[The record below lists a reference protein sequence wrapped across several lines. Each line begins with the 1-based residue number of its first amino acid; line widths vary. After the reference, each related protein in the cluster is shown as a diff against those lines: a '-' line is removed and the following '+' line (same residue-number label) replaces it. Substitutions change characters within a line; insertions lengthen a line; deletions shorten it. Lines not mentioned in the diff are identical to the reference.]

1 MMQRCTCKTI
11 KIQSMQEFIF
21 NHETYHFFFRQ
32 PRIEKPTP
40 TATITKMMMMTMTAV
55 KIIRTE
61 LLRTVID
68 VGTSVYVVTVA
79 LFTVEMD
86 VAKAV
91 LKGDE
96 LLRTVIDVEASVYV
110 VTVALFTM
118 EMGVAKAVLKGN
130 ELLCTVI
137 DVGASVYV
145 ITVASLTVTVEMGVA
160 KAVLKGAEVWVDMYS
175 RELTNV
181 MAVGLSDWLIPG
193 PMSAVLVISGVK
205 ITLLV

>member
-1 MMQRCTCKTI
+1 MI
-11 KIQSMQEFIF
+11 
-21 NHETYHFFFRQ
+21 
-32 PRIEKPTP
+32 
-40 TATITKMMMMTMTAV
+40 AV
-55 KIIRTE
+55 KIIHTE

-79 LFTVEMD
+79 LFTVEMG

-96 LLRTVIDVEASVYV
+96 LLRTVIDVGASVYV
-110 VTVALFTM
+110 VTVASFNVEMGVAKAVLKGDELVRTVIDVGASVYVVTVASFTM
-118 EMGVAKAVLKGN
+118 EMGVAKAVLKG
-130 ELLCTVI
+130 
-137 DVGASVYV
+137 D
-145 ITVASLTVTVEMGVA
+145 
-160 KAVLKGAEVWVDMYS
+160 EVWVDMYS